1 MTKIFKKKHNVL
13 FFTAMTFL
21 FVFAQQSISGTNESK
36 FPGNDKLK
44 LLWEF
49 DSGG

>member
-1 MTKIFKKKHNVL
+1 MNRTLLKKYYVF
-13 FFTAMTFL
+13 FFTTIVFL
-21 FVFAQQSISGTNESK
+21 LVFAQQHISGTNESK